1 MHLNMQL
8 LLLLPII
15 LSAINTSTAWRTFL
29 RGRNKYGNLGH
40 PTLSSKTY
48 MLPEEKW
55 FTQYLDHFNP
65 TDARVWEQVL
75 YTRKDFIIFVSSLNF
90 ISFC

>member
-1 MHLNMQL
+1 MYLNMQL

-15 LSAINTSTAWRTFL
+15 LSTINISTAWRTFF
-29 RGRNKYGNLGH
+29 RGRNKYGNLGE

-65 TDARVWEQVL
+65 TDAHVWKQVL
-75 YTRKDFIIFVSSLNF
+75 HTIKDFIIFYLSVH
-90 ISFC
+90 